1 MMSYEEKMEI
11 LQSARDIKY
20 GDRIRCQNVVC
31 TVGEIFYY
39 DKYVEEK
46 NGKYEVFYDIEFR
59 DTNGIYRSWKSYFDG
74 GVLLPH

>member
-1 MMSYEEKMEI
+1 MRYSEKMEM

-20 GDRIRCQNVVC
+20 GDRIKCQNVIC

-46 NGKYEVFYDIEFR
+46 DGKYEVFYDIEVR
-59 DTNGIYRSWKSYFDG
+59 DLNGHDRHWKSYFDG
-74 GVLLPH
+74 GKLLPA